1 MKNRMRMI
9 LLVGV
14 ILIVSGCSVQKDAEI
29 TTVKINKDG
38 TLENHIVEKF
48 EKEYYDQA
56 ELQDMI
62 ESDISDFNLTD
73 GNEKIKLKEIVVEEG
88 VARPVIMFDDP
99 QSYADFNNVVFFF
112 GTVAQAYDNGFD
124 FDISLTNVKD
134 ESVIG
139 KDDILGLGDR
149 LIVITEENICVET
162 YHSIEYKSNNISID
176 GNKEAVVA
184 TQDGELA
191 YIIFK

>member
-1 MKNRMRMI
+1 MKNRIRMI
-9 LLVGV
+9 LLVGL
-14 ILIVSGCSVQKDAEI
+14 ILIVSGCSAQKDAEI

-38 TLENHIVEKF
+38 TLENYIAEKF

-62 ESDISDFNLTD
+62 ESDISDFNLTE
-73 GNEKIKLKEIVVEEG
+73 GTEKIKLKEIVVEEG
-88 VARPVIMFDDP
+88 IARPVIVFANP
-99 QSYADFNNVVFFF
+99 ESYADFNDVVFFF
-112 GTVAQAYDNGFD
+112 GTVAQAYENGFD
-124 FDISLTNVKD
+124 LDISLTSVKD

-139 KDDILGLGDR
+139 KDDILGMGDR
-149 LIVITEENICVET
+149 MIVITEENICVEA
-162 YHSIEYKSNNISID
+162 YHNIEYKSNNISID

-184 TQDGELA
+184 IEEGELA